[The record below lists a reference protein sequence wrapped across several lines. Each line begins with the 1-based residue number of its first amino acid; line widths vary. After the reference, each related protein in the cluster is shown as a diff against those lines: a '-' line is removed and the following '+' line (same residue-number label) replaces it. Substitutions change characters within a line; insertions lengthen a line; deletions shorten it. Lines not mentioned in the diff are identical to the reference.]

1 MATTGTAVF
10 DLDLNNLVEEA
21 FERCGTELRTGY
33 DLKTARRSLNLLSIE
48 WANRGVNLWTI
59 EEGTI
64 AMVASTTTYNLPLDT
79 VDLLDTVIRTG
90 TGTSQSDITI
100 KRISSTT
107 YAMIPGKNTTGRPIQ
122 VWVDRQSGA
131 TDPTDGV
138 KYPTVNMW
146 PVPDQSNRYTLV
158 YWRLRRMQDVGD
170 GTTTQDVPYRFLPAM
185 VAGLAHYLSMKIP
198 EAVSRIPMLEADYE
212 KQWMLATGEDR
223 EKASLRIA
231 PKIF

>member
-1 MATTGTAVF
+1 VATTGTAVF

>member
-1 MATTGTAVF
+1 
-10 DLDLNNLVEEA
+10 
-21 FERCGTELRTGY
+21 
-33 DLKTARRSLNLLSIE
+33 
-48 WANRGVNLWTI
+48 
-59 EEGTI
+59 
-64 AMVASTTTYNLPLDT
+64 MVASTTTYNLPLDT